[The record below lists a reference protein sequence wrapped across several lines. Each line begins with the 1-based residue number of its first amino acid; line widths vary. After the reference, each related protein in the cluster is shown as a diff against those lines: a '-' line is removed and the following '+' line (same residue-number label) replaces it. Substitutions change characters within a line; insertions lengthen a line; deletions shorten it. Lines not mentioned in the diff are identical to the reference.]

1 MLEDANVFNQNLSGW
16 CVTKIPTKPDGFDTN
31 SSLTSGNLPV
41 WGTCPWWPSSSS
53 SSVFKSSLCVCT
65 TTYYTVD
72 LKYMERWFSP
82 PVKVVKRNHHHK
94 CVVSTSFLIKVK
106 EETRH
111 APFSRPCVCAF
122 TIPYVKICNT
132 LCLLVIIKAVTSIP
146 VMNDWKQYCCCEP
159 TFQGGC
165 LNSTSVCI
173 YHVQGV
179 IDIEAALKLFIYYI

>member
-1 MLEDANVFNQNLSGW
+1 MGHLPLITIIIIISVQVITVCMYYYILYCGLEIHGEVVF
-16 CVTKIPTKPDGFDTN
+16 T
-31 SSLTSGNLPV
+31 
-41 WGTCPWWPSSSS
+41 TC
-53 SSVFKSSLCVCT
+53 
-65 TTYYTVD
+65 
-72 LKYMERWFSP
+72 
-82 PVKVVKRNHHHK
+82 KVVKRNHHHK
-94 CVVSTSFLIKVK
+94 CVVSTSFLIKVI